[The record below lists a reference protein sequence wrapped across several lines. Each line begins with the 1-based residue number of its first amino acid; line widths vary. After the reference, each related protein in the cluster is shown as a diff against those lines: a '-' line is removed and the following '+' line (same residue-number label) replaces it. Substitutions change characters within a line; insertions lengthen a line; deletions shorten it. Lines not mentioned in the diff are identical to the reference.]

1 MTDSSSHQFRLSIRK
16 VLLYVAIGATLATLA
31 LSAGQLVK
39 SGTNSSLPA
48 AEARPSP
55 VIDST
60 TPTQKS
66 PAPFA
71 TDERGFINSA
81 ARCDDTQTTD
91 AIGRTYRSLVVICV
105 DPNGEY
111 EYRGVRL
118 SDDAA
123 LRVATEPTS
132 EGGFVVRNEG
142 VTYAVSPT
150 ELLVTAG
157 EKVLFREP
165 MIEFDAPRLPTEAG
179 PAAPPPPTTTPSR

>member
-1 MTDSSSHQFRLSIRK
+1 MTDSSSHPFRLSIRK

-39 SGTNSSLPA
+39 SGTNRSLPA

-55 VIDST
+55 PPDST
-60 TPTQKS
+60 TPTQKP

-71 TDERGFINSA
+71 TDEHGFINSD

-91 AIGRTYRSLVVICV
+91 AVGRTYRSLVVICV

-118 SDDAA
+118 TDNAA
-123 LRVATEPTS
+123 LRVAAEPTS

-142 VTYAVSPT
+142 VKYAVSPT

-165 MIEFDAPRLPTEAG
+165 MIEFHAPRLPTEAG
-179 PAAPPPPTTTPSR
+179 PAAPPPATTTPSR